1 MNALWGYI
9 CGVGRAATLVM
20 ANTFN
25 AGKIRGILADL
36 ATANTQNSL
45 RLADL
50 NAHCR
55 AYIEGDREMFLSFTT
70 LSKQC
75 KVLEVANNML
85 TARNSQLEGE
95 VRRLREHLH

>member
-1 MNALWGYI
+1 MNAPGYI
-9 CGVGRAATLVM
+9 CGVVRTAKLVM
-20 ANTFN
+20 ASTLN
-25 AGKIRGILADL
+25 AGRIRGILTDI

-50 NAHCR
+50 NAVCKT
-55 AYIEGDREMFLSFTT
+55 YIEGDREMFLSFTT

-75 KVLEVANNML
+75 KVLEVANSML

>member
-1 MNALWGYI
+1 MNAPGYI
-9 CGVGRAATLVM
+9 CGVVRTANLVM
-20 ANTFN
+20 ASTLN
-25 AGKIRGILADL
+25 AGRIKGILTDL
-36 ATANTQNSL
+36 ANANTQNSL

-50 NAHCR
+50 NVVCR

-75 KVLEVANNML
+75 KVLEVANSML